1 MVKIFLVFVYLKIL
15 IQIRRLK
22 KIRLFY
28 FPNMVIL
35 SKNQVFI
42 EKGLNVNQITRF
54 TGLGEIKIGSNVTFG
69 YKPGGFFYGS
79 GIELQVRTK
88 NSKIQIGNNVSTNNN
103 ILMISS
109 GSICIGDE
117 CLIGQ
122 NVTFMDFEAHGISP
136 NERRKVG
143 EIGVIE
149 IGKNVWIGN
158 NVLILKN
165 SSVGDNSIVAAGAV
179 VSGKF
184 PNNVI
189 IGGIPAK
196 IIKQI

>member
-1 MVKIFLVFVYLKIL
+1 MIKKLVISVYNKIISYSYKF
-15 IQIRRLK
+15 K
-22 KIRLFY
+22 KIRFFY
-28 FPNMVIL
+28 FPNLVIL

-42 EKGLNVNQITRF
+42 EKGFNVNQITRF

-69 YKPGGFFYGS
+69 YKPGGFYYGP

-88 NSKIQIGNNVSTNNN
+88 FSKIKVGNNVSTNNN
-103 ILMISS
+103 VLMISS
-109 GSICIGDE
+109 GSICIGDQ

-136 NERRKVG
+136 NERKKVG

-158 NVLILKN
+158 NALILKN
-165 SSVGDNSIVAAGAV
+165 SFIGDNSIVAAGAV

-184 PNNVI
+184 PNNVV